1 MGENM
6 KRILPIFIILVIII
20 AVIFVFFK
28 NNDKIKNFGNNIST
42 TEDLQNYILNI
53 TSYEAKVE
61 VTVQSN
67 KTTNTYKLK
76 QKYSKEGTF
85 KQEVLEPENIAGT
98 IIIQDGENLKL
109 ENTRLNLQKIY
120 ENYNYIA
127 NNNLCLEYFIK
138 DFLESQD
145 ASTREENGSLIL
157 ETTVKNE
164 SKYISKKVLYVDTK
178 TGKPTKME
186 IKDHTQNTIVYI
198 LYNEININSL
208 QKMEVLAFKL
218 L

>member
-1 MGENM
+1 M

-20 AVIFVFFK
+20 AAIFVFFK

-61 VTVQSN
+61 VRVQSN

-98 IIIQDGENLKL
+98 TIIQDEESLKV
-109 ENTRLNLQKIY
+109 ENTKLNLQKIY
-120 ENYNYIA
+120 ENYSYIA